1 MNPLNDPM
9 GAAIHDYYH
18 TGKAGKLIV
27 KSTMFEDDEIPV
39 GSLFRDF
46 VQMPALERAALNL
59 AQGRI
64 LDVGAGSGCHSVA
77 LKAMGKDAV
86 AIDIS
91 PLSVAVMRERGLDAR
106 EIDFFDQS
114 FDEKFDTV
122 LMLMN
127 GTGIIGR
134 LENMPAFFE
143 RLKSLLDAGGSVLID
158 SSDLKYLYEEEDGSF
173 MIDLA
178 DEYYGLVDYQMK
190 YKNVLGEPFDWL
202 YVDFETL
209 SYYASENGFTA
220 ELVYEGE
227 HYDYLAR
234 LTF

>member
-1 MNPLNDPM
+1 MNPLIDPM

-77 LKAMGKDAV
+77 LKAMGKNAV

-209 SYYASENGFTA
+209 SSYAEESGFKA